1 MTLEDLEREIIKVTQ
16 QGGMARVPEETAL
29 EAMTADEEEGRR
41 EELAEW
47 IKCVCEEYRLQTDQ
61 DKDMFGAV
69 ELLFFH
75 SADYHGHS

>member
-1 MTLEDLEREIIKVTQ
+1 MNLEDLEREIIKVTQ

-29 EAMTADEEEGRR
+29 EAMESEDEDSRR
-41 EELAEW
+41 LELADW
-47 IKCVCEEYRLQTDQ
+47 TKCVCEEYRLQLDQ

-75 SADYHGHS
+75 AADFHGHG